1 MKYQWI
7 ALLTGA
13 ALLAFSCLSCD
24 KQGFLDQTV
33 TSDLTEELVFSD
45 SSYTIQFLNDIYR
58 DIGFSEHPNR
68 FGNGG
73 LDAASDESRPQSS
86 INVTTSV
93 LFSSGTITASSI
105 ANDAWVKPYANIRK
119 VNLLLKNLPDVPMAI
134 TRKELVEAEARF
146 LRAWYYAILLKHY
159 GGVPIVGDTV
169 YTFADHIPAVR
180 NTFEQCV
187 DYIVSECD
195 AIRNVLPYK
204 QIRGEYGRAGGASCD
219 ALKARV
225 LLYAASPLYN
235 RANNNPLLGYTSEDP
250 ERWKLAADAA
260 QRIIASSQYNL
271 YEENNDPPGYSFYYL
286 FTRRENPEYIIARM
300 QGGNKELEEIWQP
313 PSRGAA
319 KGGFP
324 YQETVDAFGMQNGKP
339 ITDPTSGY
347 DPQNPYAGRDPRLAY
362 TFIRDQTAIANSLG
376 AIVPV
381 NIYLLPNGTPS
392 SQDAIY
398 SGTPTGYYTNKMLN
412 PEHAANFIHGG
423 QRCFPLVRFAEILLN
438 YAEALNEYSGPSD
451 AVYQAVE
458 AIRRRAG
465 LSPYQLPEGL
475 SQDDMREWIRN
486 ERRVELAFE
495 GHRFWDVRRW
505 LLGDTQNRQMHG
517 MEVTRGSGQ
526 VSYEVVPVD
535 KHNFRPEMYYW
546 PIPMS
551 EVGKSPDLE
560 QNPGY

>member
-1 MKYQWI
+1 MRVFI
-7 ALLTGA
+7 PPLFSGILLI
-13 ALLAFSCLSCD
+13 LCFSCA

-45 SSYTIQFLNDIYR
+45 SLYTVQFLNDIYR
-58 DIGFSEHPNR
+58 DIGFSEHANR

-73 LDAASDESRPQSS
+73 LDAACDESRPQQSV
-86 INVTTSV
+86 NVTTTV

-105 ANDAWVKPYANIRK
+105 ETAAWTKPYANIRK
-119 VNLLLKNLPDVPMAI
+119 VNQLLKHLPQAPIARYQKDLMA
-134 TRKELVEAEARF
+134 AEARF
-146 LRAWYYAILLKHY
+146 LRAWYYFILLKHY
-159 GGVPIVGDTV
+159 GGVPLVGDTV
-169 YTFADHIPAVR
+169 YTFTDHIPAKR
-180 NTFEQCV
+180 NTYSECV
-187 DYIVSECD
+187 EYIVNECD
-195 AIRNVLPYK
+195 AVRNVLPYK
-204 QIRGEYGRAGGASCD
+204 QIRGEYGRVGGAACD

-235 RANNNPLLGYTSEDP
+235 RNNTNPLLGYPNEDP

-260 QRIIASSQYNL
+260 ERVISSGQYTL
-271 YEENNDPPGYSFYYL
+271 YEENNNPPGYSFYYV
-286 FTRRENPEYIIARM
+286 FTQRENPEYIIARM

-324 YQETVDAFGMQNGKP
+324 YQETVDAFGMQNGKA
-339 ITDPTSGY
+339 IDEEGSGY
-347 DPQNPYAGRDPRLAY
+347 QVNNPYVGRDPRLAY
-362 TFIRDQTAIANSLG
+362 SFIKDQTAIANNQG
-376 AIVPV
+376 AIAPV
-381 NIYLLPNGTPS
+381 NIYLNANRTPS

-398 SGTPTGYYTNKMLN
+398 AGTPTGYYTNKMLN

-423 QRCFPLVRFAEILLN
+423 QRCFPLIRYAEILLN
-438 YAEALNEYSGPSD
+438 YAEALNEYGGPTD

-458 AIRRRAG
+458 IIRRRAG
-465 LSPYQLPEGL
+465 LNPYQLPLGL
-475 SQDDMREWIRN
+475 SKEEMRARIRN

-505 LLGDTQNRQMHG
+505 LLGETQDRQMHG
-517 MEVTRGSGQ
+517 MEVTRAGGQ
-526 VSYEVVPVD
+526 VTYKVVPVD

-551 EVGKSPDLE
+551 EVGKSPELE

>member
-1 MKYQWI
+1 MSYKR
-7 ALLTGA
+7 LF
-13 ALLAFSCLSCD
+13 LLAGTGLALCLSCD

-33 TSDLTEELVFSD
+33 TSDLTGELVFSD

-73 LDAASDESRPQSS
+73 LDAASDESRPQNS

-93 LFSSGTITASSI
+93 LFASGTITASSI
-105 ANDAWVKPYANIRK
+105 TDDAWVKPYANIRK
-119 VNLLLKNLPDVPMAI
+119 VNLLLRNLPGVPMAV

-146 LRAWYYAILLKHY
+146 LRAWYYAIMLKHY

-169 YTFADHIPAVR
+169 YAFTDHIPAVR
-180 NTFEQCV
+180 NTFAQCV
-187 DYIVSECD
+187 GYIVSECD
-195 AIRNVLPYK
+195 AVRNILPYK
-204 QIRGEYGRAGGASCD
+204 QIRGEYGRVGGASCD

-225 LLYAASPLYN
+225 LLYAASPLHN
-235 RANNNPLLGYTSEDP
+235 RANSNPLLGYTDEDH

-260 QRIIASSQYNL
+260 QRIIVSGQYSL

-324 YQETVDAFGMQNGKP
+324 YQETLDAFGMQNGRP
-339 ITDPTSGY
+339 ITDAASGY
-347 DPQNPYAGRDPRLAY
+347 DAQHPYAGRDPRLAY
-362 TFIRDQTAIANSLG
+362 SFIKDQTAIANNQG

-381 NIYLLPNGTPS
+381 NIYLLPNRAPS

-398 SGTPTGYYTNKMLN
+398 AGTPTGYYTNKMLN

-438 YAEALNEYSGPSD
+438 YAEALNEYSGPSA

-458 AIRRRAG
+458 TIRRRAG

-475 SQDDMREWIRN
+475 SQADMREWIRN

-505 LLGDTQNRQMHG
+505 LLGETQNRQMHG
-517 MEVTRGSGQ
+517 MEVTRGNGQ
-526 VSYEVVPVD
+526 VSYRVVEVD

-551 EVGKSPDLE
+551 EVGKSTELE